1 MFWNNKSINV
11 LVNSSI
17 VEYDIKSGNTS
28 VMRQFQLTD
37 ENEISRIESLAKK
50 DRVIAVGNMMKDK
63 DFSKALESG
72 FNTVVD
78 EFLKKN
84 NLDRDDDVLMIMRDA
99 VFVIVKPIQ
108 YQDIGSCHF
117 RPKGSYS
124 GFLRCSPYEFLV
136 ASDHIDVKGMKDE
149 DLDLHKNGVLQMI
162 RDVYDACS
170 EYHMDTI
177 KISQYLK
184 ELLVAYKEK
193 ALPLDYYREFNST
206 GKFKLIY
213 DSHDIMMDS
222 ITEEDLPELSI
233 DYNYVKIILPL
244 IRNLI

>member
-1 MFWNNKSINV
+1 MLLSPNKSEWSKLKMKKLGYFFYTFVPLIADEAIAAASLKENMEKHHLNTICV
-11 LVNSSI
+11 LH
-17 VEYDIKSGNTS
+17 G
-28 VMRQFQLTD
+28 
-37 ENEISRIESLAKK
+37 
-50 DRVIAVGNMMKDK
+50 
-63 DFSKALESG
+63 
-72 FNTVVD
+72 D